1 VNLDFDRLHKIYIES
16 GDAGLY
22 NEKLRMLNEFIDGL
36 PEDKKQKAI
45 EYDIQ
50 IQKELVDLTPEQ
62 RLIKLSGMIQELL
75 FDLTNAMIDVN
86 TCVNGPIEADKL
98 INKVKNE

>member
-1 VNLDFDRLHKIYIES
+1 VNLDFDRLRKIHIES
-16 GDAGLY
+16 GDLGLY
-22 NEKLRMLNEFIDGL
+22 NEKLRILNEFIEGL

-50 IQKELVDLTPEQ
+50 LQKELVDLTPEQ
-62 RLIKLSGMIQELL
+62 RLVKLSGMIQELL

-86 TCVNGPIEADKL
+86 TCVNGPIEANTL